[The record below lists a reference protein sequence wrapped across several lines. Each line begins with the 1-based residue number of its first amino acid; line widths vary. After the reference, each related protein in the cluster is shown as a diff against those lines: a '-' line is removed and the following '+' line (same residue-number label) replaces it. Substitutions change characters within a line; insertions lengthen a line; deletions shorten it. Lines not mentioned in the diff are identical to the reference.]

1 MGLSSS
7 KPEPKIGHAKIK
19 SRHLSKKELRT
30 NMNSILNNK
39 MLNNTDMAS
48 TLDWLTTT
56 SIGFVSA
63 TQDGGNLSDNANL
76 QKLNDFIK
84 SLDSDSL
91 NSVNQ
96 NFDIYQNEIKNLE
109 GYINQNGGYDKF
121 NNKPLNIVYSEYLFK
136 VKGGAKNE
144 NETEVS
150 TLNYSDFNT
159 EELEEDKGELDELSK
174 YINQTGGFDKFE
186 GMILNKVN
194 STVLKRLERDLNK
207 TQNTETISSL
217 NMSDLTQNG
226 GCPCNDNTT
235 FIGGAKKKKYSKK
248 YTNNTLSATSTMIG
262 GGSNINVSITSNSSA
277 IMGTRNL
284 NGGSLEGLS
293 ETSSLL
299 SLNNM
304 YGGNNADTIS
314 ATSAMIGGGNIR
326 LSNLSPTSNSSL
338 NHNMKSGNADTISDT
353 SIMIGGGNIRL
364 SNLSPTSNSSRT
376 NNTFSGTS
384 VNSKLNTANLPRFS
398 ETSFSENVLNG
409 GARNET
415 RENKRRRKSESSS
428 ESEEDEIEMEEES
441 TSESESESENIL
453 NNNEESTESSDD
465 TVKMAKMIARQREN
479 EKSSTT
485 TESKDSSEEDEELDE
500 SEEEKNESETSDN
513 DTSTESSDS
522 RKDKRKNQM
531 SRTKGKKGKKS
542 SKKLISE
549 NSLTISTEFKAVPFY
564 SSELSTDF
572 YRTYKN
578 KNRFN

>member
-1 MGLSSS
+1 MGLTSS
-7 KPEPKIGHAKIK
+7 KPDPKIGESKIK
-19 SRHLSKKELRT
+19 SRHLSKKEIRK

-48 TLDWLTTT
+48 TIDWLTTT
-56 SIGFVSA
+56 SIGFETA

-96 NFDIYQNEIKNLE
+96 NFDVYQNEIKNLE
-109 GYINQNGGYDKF
+109 GYINQNGGYDNF
-121 NNKPLNIVYSEYLFK
+121 NNKPLNIVYSEYLSK
-136 VKGGAKNE
+136 VKGGAKND
-144 NETEVS
+144 NDTEVS

-159 EELEEDKGELDELSK
+159 EELEEDKGELNELSK
-174 YINQTGGFDKFE
+174 YINQAGGFDKFE

-217 NMSDLTQNG
+217 NMSDLTQDG
-226 GCPCNDNTT
+226 GCPCNDNTA

-248 YTNNTLSATSTMIG
+248 HTNNTLSATSTMAG
-262 GGSNINVSITSNSSA
+262 GGSNINVSTTSNSSA

-293 ETSSLL
+293 ATSSLL

-304 YGGNNADTIS
+304 HGGNNADTIS
-314 ATSAMIGGGNIR
+314 ATSEMVGGGNIR
-326 LSNLSPTSNSSL
+326 LSNISPTSNSSL
-338 NHNMKSGNADTISDT
+338 NRNMRGDDIETISET
-353 SIMIGGGNIRL
+353 SIMIGGGNVRL

-384 VNSKLNTANLPRFS
+384 INSKLNTANLPRFS

-409 GARNET
+409 GGRNET
-415 RENKRRRKSESSS
+415 RENRRRRKSESSS
-428 ESEEDEIEMEEES
+428 ESDEDEIEMEES

-453 NNNEESTESSDD
+453 NNDEESTESSDD
-465 TVKMAKMIARQREN
+465 TVKMARMIARQREN

-485 TESKDSSEEDEELDE
+485 TESEDSSEEDEELDE

-522 RKDKRKNQM
+522 RKDKRRNQM
-531 SRTKGKKGKKS
+531 SRSKGKKGKKN